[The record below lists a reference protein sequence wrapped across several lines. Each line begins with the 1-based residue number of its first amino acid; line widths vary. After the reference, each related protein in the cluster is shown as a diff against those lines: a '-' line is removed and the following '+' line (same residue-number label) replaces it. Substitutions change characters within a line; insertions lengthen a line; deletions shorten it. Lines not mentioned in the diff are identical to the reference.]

1 MGSLTRLS
9 GGLAAVTLAGAVMMP
24 AIPAA
29 DAQPVPQAAS
39 VAIPCSTAALV
50 TAINAANLAGTTRI
64 VLARYCAY
72 RITQPASGI
81 DGLPVITADIT
92 LSGGTGTQITRAA
105 SAPAF
110 RILEVSGA
118 GSLTINSVS
127 ISNGNPASDG
137 GGILNNGRLAVSHSV
152 ISGNT
157 GGNGGAVSNED
168 GATATISDS
177 RLSQNVTASS
187 GGGAIVNFGTL
198 TLIRDVLSDNT
209 APLDGG
215 ALNLQPGSTATVNQ
229 TTITRN
235 TAGDTGGGVFNFG
248 DVTFNGSQVRN
259 NNAASDAGGIGTANN
274 DVTLTSTIVRANS
287 PDNCDPPIP
296 GCAN

>member
-9 GGLAAVTLAGAVMMP
+9 GGLAAAALAGAAMIP

-29 DAQPVPQAAS
+29 DAQPMPQATT
-39 VAIPCSTAALV
+39 VAIPCSTTALV
-50 TAINAANLAGTTRI
+50 NAIDAANLAGTAAI
-64 VLARYCAY
+64 GLARFCAY
-72 RITQPASGI
+72 RITQPASGS
-81 DGLPVITADIT
+81 DGLPVITANIT

-110 RILEVSGA
+110 RILEVSGS
-118 GSLTINSVS
+118 GSLTIKSVS
-127 ISNGNPASDG
+127 ITSGNPGGDG
-137 GGILNNGRLAVSHSV
+137 GGILNNGRLVVSHSV

-168 GATATISDS
+168 GAIATISDS
-177 RLSQNVTASS
+177 RLSQNTTTSS

-209 APLDGG
+209 APLNGG
-215 ALNLQPGSTATVNQ
+215 ALNLQPGST
-229 TTITRN
+229 
-235 TAGDTGGGVFNFG
+235 D
-248 DVTFNGSQVRN
+248 
-259 NNAASDAGGIGTANN
+259 
-274 DVTLTSTIVRANS
+274 S
-287 PDNCDPPIP
+287 PDNCDPPIS